1 MMRPRRARDR
11 GWQSMSETGKATAWL
26 VSKSGPYAGKRHL
39 LGGAK
44 TAIGRDPK
52 SDLVIDGE
60 AASVV
65 SSRHAEIL
73 TLAGGYRLRD
83 LNSTNGTYVDGK
95 RVGECELRNGT
106 LIRLG
111 PSGPEFTFEVTEA
124 QETELDKT
132 MISPLLRSQE
142 HATAKPPATDSEE
155 ERMLAEAI
163 EKARRA
169 REAGRLN
176 QTMMIMREVMGAA
189 VGRSRRKHRRIILL
203 LIVMLVA
210 VSAFA
215 VWRTLDLR
223 HQKSSIDEQI
233 QAIEAKLEKGGLGTA
248 EIEKLIA
255 KLNSYQQQA
264 SRLQD
269 SLFYRFGVEG
279 REEAFTER
287 EIRFLMK
294 EFGAEQYSIPP
305 EFTEQ
310 VQRYVIRYRTLDR
323 DHVSRMLG
331 GRRQEIRQMQEI
343 FRKENLPPDLVYM
356 VLVESRFADQST
368 SQKGAAGLWQFMP
381 STARAFGMKVDSGV
395 DERRDLVK
403 STKAAARYIRNLI
416 LEFGSGSS
424 VMLALAAYNAGP
436 ATVKRAVR
444 KIRDPIKQRNF
455 WYLYRIR
462 ALPVETRQY
471 VPKIIAAII
480 VGRNLDKF
488 GF

>member
-1 MMRPRRARDR
+1 M
-11 GWQSMSETGKATAWL
+11 GETERVRAWL
-26 VSKSGPYAGKRHL
+26 VAESGAYAGKRYL
-39 LGGAK
+39 LGSTK
-44 TAIGRDPK
+44 TLVGRDPK
-52 SDLVIDGE
+52 SDIVIDGE
-60 AASVV
+60 GASVV

-73 TLAGGYRLRD
+73 AVAGGYRLRD
-83 LNSTNGTYVDGK
+83 LNSTNGTYGDGK
-95 RVGECELRNGT
+95 RVGECELRNGAS
-106 LIRLG
+106 IRLG
-111 PSGPEFTFEVTEA
+111 PAGPEFSFELTEPR
-124 QETELDKT
+124 ETELDKT
-132 MISPLLRSQE
+132 IISPLHRSREQPM
-142 HATAKPPATDSEE
+142 ARPPATGSEE
-155 ERMLAEAI
+155 ERLLAEAV
-163 EKARRA
+163 EKARRV
-169 REAGRLN
+169 RKAGGLN
-176 QTMMIMREVMGAA
+176 QTMMIMREAMGAA
-189 VGRSRRKHRRIILL
+189 VGRSRRKHRRIIFS
-203 LIVMLVA
+203 LIVLLVA

-215 VWRTLDLR
+215 MWRILDLR
-223 HQKSSIDEQI
+223 RQKSSIDQQI
-233 QAIEAKLEKGGLGTA
+233 QAIEAKLEKGGLKTA
-248 EIEKLIA
+248 EIEQLIE
-255 KLNSYQQQA
+255 KLNGYQQQA

-279 REEAFTER
+279 REEAFIER
-287 EIRFLMK
+287 EIRFLLK

-323 DHVSRMLG
+323 EHVSRMLG
-331 GRRQEIRQMQEI
+331 ERRREIRQMQEI

-356 VLVESRFADQST
+356 VLVESRFIEQST
-368 SQKGAAGLWQFMP
+368 SRKGAAGLWQFMP

-395 DERRDLVK
+395 DERQDLVK

-416 LEFGSGSS
+416 LEFGAGSS

-444 KIRDPIKQRNF
+444 KVRDPIKQRNF
-455 WYLYRIR
+455 WYLYRTR